1 MFLRKF
7 LNSISHKSSFIFVFA
22 DQVIVSMGNFLL
34 TILIVKFLG
43 IKTFGLF
50 SYFWIFLLLINSIQL
65 SYIISPMLTN
75 APKQRDSIVSH
86 FYGGVFY
93 QQLLFSIITSFSIFF
108 VLKLFGNFIISSS
121 ISNYCLSFSLMIIL
135 TQLQQF
141 LRRLLFSKRLFLRP
155 VISDLCTYLFLI
167 SFISYLNYLNKLD
180 LGMIFWAFVFS
191 FAIGT
196 MISFPVIFSLN
207 YKFKNMYT
215 SIKKN
220 WIIGK
225 WMLLTS
231 LVQWFAGNLWIVN
244 AGLILGAYTL
254 GVIRACQSLV
264 NVANLLFQ
272 SLENIIPM
280 KASEIYSSS
289 NVNNMRI
296 FLRKFTTKGF
306 LVVSI
311 ISFIIIL
318 CSKFLLNVFY
328 GAETSNYYQYLIYFS
343 LILPITFLTYPS
355 TFGLRTIKKTKPIFI
370 SFLLSSIFAILLSR
384 YVIMQFQ
391 LNGLIAGLFLSQAI
405 IASCLYFSFLFYI
418 KKQKKNK
425 F

>member
-1 MFLRKF
+1 MFLIKF
-7 LNSISHKSSFIFVFA
+7 LNSISYKSSFNFVFA

-93 QQLLFSIITSFSIFF
+93 QQLLFSIIISFSIFF
-108 VLKLFGNFIISSS
+108 VFKLFGNFIISSS

-155 VISDLCTYLFLI
+155 IISDLCTYLFLI

-196 MISFPVIFSLN
+196 MISVPVIFSLN

-254 GVIRACQSLV
+254 GVIRACQSIV

-272 SLENIIPM
+272 SLENIVPRQTSKIF
-280 KASEIYSSS
+280 KLGDT
-289 NVNNMRI
+289 NNMRI
-296 FLRKFTTKGF
+296 FLKKFSLKGTF
-306 LVVSI
+306 VVI
-311 ISFIIIL
+311 IMSSIIIL
-318 CSKFLLNVFY
+318 FSKFLLNIFY
-328 GAETSNYYQYLIYFS
+328 GIEMVKHYQILVFLS
-343 LILPITFLTYPS
+343 LILPLTFLQYPS
-355 TFGLRTIKKTKPIFI
+355 MYGLRTMGKTKPIFI
-370 SFLLSSIFAILLSR
+370 SFLSAAVIAILFSNI
-384 YVIMQFQ
+384 VITYFG
-391 LNGLIAGLFLSQAI
+391 LNGLIIGLFFHQLIILSFI
-405 IASCLYFSFLFYI
+405 YI
-418 KKQKKNK
+418 GYIYYLKKFKNES
-425 F
+425 